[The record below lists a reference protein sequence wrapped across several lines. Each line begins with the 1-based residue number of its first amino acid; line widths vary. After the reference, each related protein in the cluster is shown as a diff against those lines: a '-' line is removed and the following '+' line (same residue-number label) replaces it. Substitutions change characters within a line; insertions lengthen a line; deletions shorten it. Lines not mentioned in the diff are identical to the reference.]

1 MRLHQLSVGFD
12 PEHDR
17 LLMRINTSAHTE
29 FRLWLTRRY
38 VKLLWPA
45 LLQLVDSTTP
55 PVVRAPSQATPQAQ
69 QAVRAF
75 AHEEAIS
82 RADFSKPYDA
92 DKRET
97 PLGADPILLSRM
109 EAGTDAAGKRLLSM
123 HPRRGQGVNLT
134 LDPVLL
140 HSLLRMIHAAAKKA
154 NWELVLIL
162 PEPSAAPGPDA
173 LVN

>member
-12 PEHDR
+12 PEQDR
-17 LLMRINTSAHTE
+17 LLMRIATSTQSE

-45 LLQLVDSTTP
+45 LLQLVDSTAP
-55 PVVRAPSQATPQAQ
+55 PAARAPSQATPQAQ

-82 RADFSKPYDA
+82 RADFSKPYEA
-92 DKRET
+92 DERET

-109 EAGTDAAGKRLLSM
+109 ETGTNAAGQRLLSM
-123 HPRRGQGVNLT
+123 HPREGQGVNLT

-154 NWELVLIL
+154 DWQLALTL
-162 PEPSAAPGPDA
+162 PETSPAPGPNA